1 MAAKV
6 EDRLMATRDVL
17 IVKKKKNYKVD
28 NKKRIEWII
37 AKYLKLEETES
48 LFVYGN
54 QAFSPSLDHRREIGF
69 VLQ

>member
-48 LFVYGN
+48 LFVYVN
-54 QAFSPSLDHRREIGF
+54 QAFSPSPDHRREIGF

>member
-37 AKYLKLEETES
+37 AKYLKLEESES
-48 LFVYGN
+48 LFVYVN
-54 QAFSPSLDHRREIGF
+54 QAFSPSPDHRREIGF

>member
-1 MAAKV
+1 
-6 EDRLMATRDVL
+6 MATRDVL
-17 IVKKKKNYKVD
+17 IMKQKNYKVD

-48 LFVYGN
+48 LFVYVN
-54 QAFSPSLDHRREIGF
+54 QAFLPSPDHRREIGF

>member
-37 AKYLKLEETES
+37 AKYLKLEESES
-48 LFVYGN
+48 LFVYVN
-54 QAFSPSLDHRREIGF
+54 QAFSPSPDHRREIGF
-69 VLQ
+69 VLR